1 MVVFNGV
8 KTENLW
14 ARYLNPKEDIFPA
27 EIHELAYGLLN
38 TYKNLIKKRNCELSL
53 HEFVSK
59 MIEYGTYVE
68 KYVEKYK
75 IKESPEI
82 FKWWNEFFAIVSSRE
97 SHGAPV
103 IKLILVAIYFTKCCW
118 MRRGFY
124 KIILFR
130 KISKARGCEIDFKV

>member
-38 TYKNLIKKRNCELSL
+38 TYNLIKKRNCELSL

-82 FKWWNEFFAIVSSRE
+82 FKWWNGFFAIVSSRE
-97 SHGAPV
+97 SHRAPV
-103 IKLILVAIYFTKCCW
+103 VKLFLVAIYFTKHYW
-118 MRRGFY
+118 MRKGFY
-124 KIILFR
+124 KIVLLR
-130 KISKARGCEIDFKV
+130 KIPKARG